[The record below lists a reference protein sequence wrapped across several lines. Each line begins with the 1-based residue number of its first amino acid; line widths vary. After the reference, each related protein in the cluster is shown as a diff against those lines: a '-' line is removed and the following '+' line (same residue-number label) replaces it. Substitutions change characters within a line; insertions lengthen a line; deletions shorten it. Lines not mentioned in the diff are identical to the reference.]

1 MSKKSTHVNVKVV
14 PKKDEPVE
22 RMIKRFLNK
31 VKKEKIVEELRN
43 REFYEPPSVIRAR
56 NKARRKKVL
65 AKLRRERESFDKMG
79 EKTK

>member
-1 MSKKSTHVNVKVV
+1 MAKKKVNVEVHLRNR
-14 PKKDEPVE
+14 EPVE

-56 NKARRKKVL
+56 RKARRRKVL
-65 AKLRRERESFDKMG
+65 AKLQRERESLDKINN
-79 EKTK
+79 K

>member
-1 MSKKSTHVNVKVV
+1 MAKKKGNVEVHLRNR
-14 PKKDEPVE
+14 EPVE

-43 REFYEPPSVIRAR
+43 REYYEPPSVVRAR

-65 AKLRRERESFDKMG
+65 AKLRRERDSYNNMSDRK
-79 EKTK
+79 

>member
-1 MSKKSTHVNVKVV
+1 MAKKKVNVEVHLRNR
-14 PKKDEPVE
+14 EPVE

-56 NKARRKKVL
+56 RKARRRKVI
-65 AKLRRERESFDKMG
+65 AKLQRERESLDKISN
-79 EKTK
+79 K

>member
-1 MSKKSTHVNVKVV
+1 MAKKKVNVEVHLRNR
-14 PKKDEPVE
+14 EPVE

-56 NKARRKKVL
+56 RKARRKKVL
-65 AKLRRERESFDKMG
+65 AKLQRERESLDKISN
-79 EKTK
+79 K

>member
-1 MSKKSTHVNVKVV
+1 MAKKKGNVEVHLRNR
-14 PKKDEPVE
+14 EPVE

-43 REFYEPPSVIRAR
+43 REFYEPPSVVRAR

-65 AKLRRERESFDKMG
+65 AKLRRERESYNKMS
-79 EKTK
+79 EKQNKK

>member
-1 MSKKSTHVNVKVV
+1 MAKKKGNVEVHLRNR
-14 PKKDEPVE
+14 EPVE

-56 NKARRKKVL
+56 NKARRRKVL
-65 AKLRRERESFDKMG
+65 AKLRRERDAYNNMSDK
-79 EKTK
+79 K

>member
-1 MSKKSTHVNVKVV
+1 MAKKEGNVEVHLRNR
-14 PKKDEPVE
+14 EPIE

-56 NKARRKKVL
+56 NKARRRKVL
-65 AKLRRERESFDKMG
+65 AKLRRERDAYNNMSDRK
-79 EKTK
+79 

>member
-1 MSKKSTHVNVKVV
+1 MAKKKGNVEVHLRNR
-14 PKKDEPVE
+14 EPVE

-43 REFYEPPSVIRAR
+43 RQYYEPPSVVRAR

-65 AKLRRERESFDKMG
+65 AKLRRERDAYNNMSDRK
-79 EKTK
+79 

>member
-1 MSKKSTHVNVKVV
+1 MAKKKGNVEVHLRNR
-14 PKKDEPVE
+14 EPVE

-56 NKARRKKVL
+56 NKARRRKVL
-65 AKLRRERESFDKMG
+65 AKLRRERDAYNNMSDRK
-79 EKTK
+79 

>member
-1 MSKKSTHVNVKVV
+1 MAKKKGNVEVHLRNR
-14 PKKDEPVE
+14 EPVE

-43 REFYEPPSVIRAR
+43 RQYYEPPSVVRAR

-65 AKLRRERESFDKMG
+65 AKLRRERDSYNNMSDRK
-79 EKTK
+79 

>member
-1 MSKKSTHVNVKVV
+1 MAKKKGNVEVHLRNR
-14 PKKDEPVE
+14 EPVE

-43 REFYEPPSVIRAR
+43 RQYYEPPSVIRAR

-65 AKLRRERESFDKMG
+65 AKLRRERDAYNNMSDRK
-79 EKTK
+79 

>member
-1 MSKKSTHVNVKVV
+1 MAKKKVNVEVHLRNR
-14 PKKDEPVE
+14 EPVE

-56 NKARRKKVL
+56 RKARRRKVL
-65 AKLRRERESFDKMG
+65 AKLQRERESLDKISN
-79 EKTK
+79 K

>member
-1 MSKKSTHVNVKVV
+1 MTKKKVNVEVHLRNR
-14 PKKDEPVE
+14 EPVE

-56 NKARRKKVL
+56 RKARRRKVL
-65 AKLRRERESFDKMG
+65 AKLRRERESFDKMSN
-79 EKTK
+79 K

>member
-1 MSKKSTHVNVKVV
+1 MAKKKGNVEVHLRNR
-14 PKKDEPVE
+14 EPVE

-43 REFYEPPSVIRAR
+43 RQYYEPPSVIRAR

-65 AKLRRERESFDKMG
+65 AKLRRERDLYNNMSDRK
-79 EKTK
+79 

>member
-1 MSKKSTHVNVKVV
+1 MAKKKANVEVHLRNR
-14 PKKDEPVE
+14 EPVE

-56 NKARRKKVL
+56 RKARRRKVL
-65 AKLRRERESFDKMG
+65 AKLQRERESLDKISN
-79 EKTK
+79 K

>member
-1 MSKKSTHVNVKVV
+1 MAKKKGNVEVHLRNR
-14 PKKDEPVE
+14 EPVE

-43 REFYEPPSVIRAR
+43 RQYYEPPSVIRAR

-65 AKLRRERESFDKMG
+65 AKLRRERDAYNNMNDRK
-79 EKTK
+79 

>member
-1 MSKKSTHVNVKVV
+1 MAKRKVNVEVHLRNR
-14 PKKDEPVE
+14 EPVE

-56 NKARRKKVL
+56 NKARKRKVL
-65 AKLRRERESFDKMG
+65 AKLQRERDSADKINN
-79 EKTK
+79 K

>member
-1 MSKKSTHVNVKVV
+1 MAKKKVNVEVHLRNR
-14 PKKDEPVE
+14 EPVE

-56 NKARRKKVL
+56 RKARRRKVL
-65 AKLRRERESFDKMG
+65 AKLQRERESFDKMSN
-79 EKTK
+79 K